1 LRNPKLSQRDLNF
14 AVQRTI
20 DRIVFLRICE
30 DRRIEV
36 YGRLQALL
44 NGEHTYRRLY
54 QLFREADQR
63 YNSGL
68 FYFQKEKDRVEP
80 PDDLTPELEIN
91 DSVLKN
97 IIRRLYY
104 PDSPYEFSVLPADIL
119 GQVYEQ
125 FLGKVIRLTEG
136 HQAKVED
143 KPEVKK
149 AGGVYYTPT
158 YIVDYIVKN
167 SVGKLLEN
175 KTPKQAAKLR
185 ILDPACGSGSFLIGA
200 YQYLLDWHRDWY
212 SDNDSKKWATGRN
225 PAIYQGPGGEWKLT
239 TAERKRIL
247 LQNIFG
253 VDIDSQAVEVTKL
266 SLLLKVLEGE
276 SEQTL
281 ATQLRFYHERALPD
295 LGRNIK
301 CGNSLIGPDFYE
313 QQEIDFLDEEE
324 RYRINVFDWNTEFSE
339 IMKAGGFDAVIG
351 NPSWGAFLTE
361 PELDYLR
368 RKNREIIVRMIDSFM
383 YFVNQTSR
391 KLKVNGFFGMI
402 LPDVVLY
409 QVDNENLR
417 EFILDEFAL
426 HRVLN
431 MGDVF
436 HKVTRPA
443 CILIFEHARVKGQTL
458 EAADLSTYAK
468 LQKPI
473 EMKNGSN
480 FVRLAQRDIRQVP
493 GFIFATKT
501 LQPYSIWRKVITVP
515 HQRLKDFVDEDG
527 IQRGVSPD
535 LKEAFIVARA
545 TANKARLE
553 PAKLRRVLTGG
564 KQVKRYFI
572 HRPDLLLIYTNR
584 NDDYRKLP
592 NIRAYI
598 DRFRNQITCK
608 EVKQLKHSIYS
619 LHRAR
624 EEKIFLKKTKLLG
637 VITEDEIVV
646 AADDQQTFATWSV
659 CLRSARE

>member
-1 LRNPKLSQRDLNF
+1 
-14 AVQRTI
+14 
-20 DRIVFLRICE
+20 
-30 DRRIEV
+30 
-36 YGRLQALL
+36 
-44 NGEHTYRRLY
+44 
-54 QLFREADQR
+54 
-63 YNSGL
+63 
-68 FYFQKEKDRVEP
+68 
-80 PDDLTPELEIN
+80 
-91 DSVLKN
+91 
-97 IIRRLYY
+97 
-104 PDSPYEFSVLPADIL
+104 
-119 GQVYEQ
+119 
-125 FLGKVIRLTEG
+125 
-136 HQAKVED
+136 
-143 KPEVKK
+143 
-149 AGGVYYTPT
+149 
-158 YIVDYIVKN
+158 
-167 SVGKLLEN
+167 
-175 KTPKQAAKLR
+175 
-185 ILDPACGSGSFLIGA
+185 
-200 YQYLLDWHRDWY
+200 
-212 SDNDSKKWATGRN
+212 
-225 PAIYQGPGGEWKLT
+225 
-239 TAERKRIL
+239 
-247 LQNIFG
+247 
-253 VDIDSQAVEVTKL
+253 
-266 SLLLKVLEGE
+266 LLKVLEGE

-351 NPSWGAFLTE
+351 NPPWGAFLTE

-383 YFVNQTSR
+383 YFINQTSR

-417 EFILDEFAL
+417 EFILDDFAL

-480 FVRLAQRDIRQVP
+480 FVRLAQRDIRQVS